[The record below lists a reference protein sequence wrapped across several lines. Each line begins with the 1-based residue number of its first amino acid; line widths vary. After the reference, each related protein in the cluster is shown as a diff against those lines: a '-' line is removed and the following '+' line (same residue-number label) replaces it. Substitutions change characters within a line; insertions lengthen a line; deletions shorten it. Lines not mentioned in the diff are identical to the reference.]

1 MEITEILCTKYIVLK
16 QYWNHNDVMWA
27 RKEILC
33 KYQGFEQ
40 HDIYDSRPFCMN
52 VLNNWLYKAAH
63 ITCKIIKH
71 FQGYI
76 ISTQRNK

>member
-16 QYWNHNDVMWA
+16 QYWNHNYVMWA

-52 VLNNWLYKAAH
+52 VLNN
-63 ITCKIIKH
+63 
-71 FQGYI
+71 
-76 ISTQRNK
+76 